1 MPSLLSVLPSAP
13 LKLIFALTDYKEDPA
28 TSRTKRD
35 GLSLAIYSLCY
46 TLNPTIQATQPKQR
60 NPSSA
65 TQISEMPPRFI
76 DALLGNFGTKERR
89 I

>member
-35 GLSLAIYSLCY
+35 GLSLAMYSHCY
-46 TLNPTIQATQPKQR
+46 TLNPATQATQPKQR

-65 TQISEMPPRFI
+65 TQISEMPL
-76 DALLGNFGTKERR
+76 DL
-89 I
+89 